1 MRRMATQ
8 VAAIEAFE
16 TLSNDTVLTNE
27 MKVWVLNQK
36 RTQQWD
42 SPVATVDAIYALLLR
57 GKDVLTADA
66 SLNVKVGGKEWSVGS
81 SVTNVMGYRKEVI
94 TDAATVKRAKN
105 IRVSKQGKGL
115 AWGGVYAQFNEE
127 SERLLATVRPA
138 YRSTR

>member
-16 TLSNDTVLTNE
+16 TLSNDTVLTDE

-105 IRVSKQGKGL
+105 IRVSKQGK
-115 AWGGVYAQFNEE
+115 AWRGVACMLSLMRN

-138 YRSTR
+138 YRSKR